1 MLSRE
6 LRRSRRIW
14 LSLTPWKQRLL
25 FWSGAIAVG
34 ATAAF
39 FAIGSGRAID
49 GFDRLIALSPW
60 LALLVTPAGLALTAY
75 LTRRYFSGAQGSG
88 IPQTIAALHTDDPAL
103 RQRLLSLR
111 IAAGKVALTLL
122 ALLSG
127 ASIGREGPTVQVGA
141 ALMYALN
148 RFNPVTQREFG
159 RGLILAGSA
168 AGVAAAFNTPLAG
181 VVFAIEEMSRSYEA
195 RTSGTVLTAVIVAGI
210 ASIALLGNYTY
221 FGHTPASL
229 QKFDDWAAVL
239 LCGLTGGLLGG
250 LFSRI
255 VIAAGRG
262 FSGRFG
268 DLMRLH
274 PIALAALGGVVLAL
288 IGILTHGST
297 FGTGYQQARSLV
309 EGSAE
314 LPVTYGVLKLLATLT
329 SFLLGIPGG
338 IFAPSL
344 SIGAGLGENLS
355 MLVPYAPAGAVVIL
369 GAVAY
374 FAGVIQA
381 PITAFVIV
389 MEMTDD
395 HAMLVPLMAT
405 ALVAYGVS
413 RLVCPRRLYEA
424 LAESLHREPRK
435 PAQPPPPAE
444 SGR

>member
-1 MLSRE
+1 
-6 LRRSRRIW
+6 
-14 LSLTPWKQRLL
+14 
-25 FWSGAIAVG
+25 
-34 ATAAF
+34 
-39 FAIGSGRAID
+39 
-49 GFDRLIALSPW
+49 
-60 LALLVTPAGLALTAY
+60 
-75 LTRRYFSGAQGSG
+75 
-88 IPQTIAALHTDDPAL
+88 
-103 RQRLLSLR
+103 
-111 IAAGKVALTLL
+111 
-122 ALLSG
+122 
-127 ASIGREGPTVQVGA
+127 
-141 ALMYALN
+141 
-148 RFNPVTQREFG
+148 
-159 RGLILAGSA
+159 
-168 AGVAAAFNTPLAG
+168 
-181 VVFAIEEMSRSYEA
+181 
-195 RTSGTVLTAVIVAGI
+195 VIVAGI

-239 LCGLTGGLLGG
+239 VCGLAGGLLGG

-255 VIAAGRG
+255 VIAASRG

-274 PIALAALGGVVLAL
+274 PVALAALGGVVLAL

-297 FGTGYQQARSLV
+297 FGTGYQQAKSLV
-309 EGSAE
+309 EGGAE

-355 MLVPYAPAGAVVIL
+355 VLVPYVPA

-424 LAESLHREPRK
+424 LAESFQREPRT
-435 PAQPPPPAE
+435 PAQPPPPVDP
-444 SGR
+444 GR